1 MTGRRPRANI
11 VIGQQALRVKGTR
24 SARGP
29 QMSINDTIERLRFTI
44 TGVVL
49 GAGYF
54 VHRLAAA
61 RVVSSGN
68 RE

>member
-1 MTGRRPRANI
+1 
-11 VIGQQALRVKGTR
+11 
-24 SARGP
+24 
-29 QMSINDTIERLRFTI
+29 MSITDTIERLRFTI
-44 TGVVL
+44 TGVVQ

-54 VHRLAAA
+54 AHRLAAA

>member
-1 MTGRRPRANI
+1 
-11 VIGQQALRVKGTR
+11 
-24 SARGP
+24 
-29 QMSINDTIERLRFTI
+29 MSSTDTIERLRFTI
-44 TGVVL
+44 TGVVQ

-54 VHRLAAA
+54 VQRPAAA